1 MDVIAHTLWT
11 NALFHLKY
19 QKLRKMRYLAAFF
32 GVAPDLVGFTPL
44 FFYLIFSGKTFAGER
59 FSFENDQ
66 HWTFHFASEMY
77 NYSHSLVIFAAVFI
91 GVLLMGNI
99 YFKVK
104 NRGAYKFWVFW
115 PLLGWALHIL
125 IDIPTHP
132 DFYHTPFLYPI
143 SSYEVQHGVAWSHPV
158 FMVINYTLMAM
169 AYAAIFVYHSN
180 KYGPKEIIDK
190 KKNTDGPEEGGAAG
204 R

>member
-44 FFYLIFSGKTFAGER
+44 FFYLIFSRNPLLVHEIDFLQ
-59 FSFENDQ
+59 DP
-66 HWTFHFASEMY
+66 HWTFRFAEWMY
-77 NYSHSLVIFAAVFI
+77 NYSHSLVIFAL
-91 GVLLMGNI
+91 VLVVTSVIGNI
-99 YFKVK
+99 YYRNKQ
-104 NRGAYKFWVFW
+104 GAAYRFWFFW

-132 DFYHTPFLYPI
+132 DFYQTPLLFPI
-143 SSYEVQHGVAWSHPV
+143 SDFKNSHGVPWSHPV
-158 FMVINYTLMAM
+158 FMVVNYSLLAL
-169 AYAAIFVYHSN
+169 AYVVITIYQRK
-180 KYGPKEIIDK
+180 KYGVK
-190 KKNTDGPEEGGAAG
+190 KSQ
-204 R
+204 